1 MIGILLALPLV
12 SVSILAWTHANPF
25 NGASFALVA
34 IALLVIAGRFS
45 REAVEIAPA
54 RVAVPGALLI
64 GFGWVYPHFL
74 QNASPL
80 DYLYAAPTGLIPC
93 PTLSIV
99 IGFTLVL
106 GGLRSRS
113 WCLVLAIMG
122 LFYGIFGAVRLGV
135 GIDWILALG
144 ALGMTY
150 VAACG
155 FRRRH
160 NGTWLVRS
168 VAMTNPTSGRLV
180 GALVCGVAALFGL
193 LTLFAGGRV
202 LLGAD
207 PGYVVY
213 LPLLVFNTGMGLV
226 YLAVALIGWR
236 DPVHGRGGAALVFG
250 LNLLVLVG
258 IFILHSSGAAIAADS
273 LRAMTLRTV
282 VWLVLLAGFWWLAR
296 KARK

>member
-1 MIGILLALPLV
+1 MEFTSPSPERILLGLAEIANDWRWLAALWHGCFAALVLTLVIGLRPSRRMIGILLVLPLV

-25 NGASFALVA
+25 NGASFALAAV
-34 IALLVIAGRFS
+34 ALLVTAGRFS

-106 GGLRSRS
+106 GGLGSRS

-160 NGTWLVRS
+160 NATWLVR
-168 VAMTNPTSGRLV
+168 
-180 GALVCGVAALFGL
+180 
-193 LTLFAGGRV
+193 
-202 LLGAD
+202 
-207 PGYVVY
+207 
-213 LPLLVFNTGMGLV
+213 
-226 YLAVALIGWR
+226 
-236 DPVHGRGGAALVFG
+236 
-250 LNLLVLVG
+250 
-258 IFILHSSGAAIAADS
+258 
-273 LRAMTLRTV
+273 
-282 VWLVLLAGFWWLAR
+282 
-296 KARK
+296 